1 MMIRTPFSPTLNVCS
16 WAYRY
21 PWAVEICFRGVSPD
35 ASSEVSFPGIGLQ
48 LRCCFEFSY
57 LQACVNTARV
67 SPIDLGNT
75 LTLQGYEA
83 KGALE
88 VMRKLSEKGIS
99 GRPLG
104 NVAYFMAS
112 PLTSKE
118 ECKRLLD
125 SVLEVLA

>member
-1 MMIRTPFSPTLNVCS
+1 M
-16 WAYRY
+16 RY
-21 PWAVEICFRGVSPD
+21 LKHR
-35 ASSEVSFPGIGLQ
+35 FPGSACSSGVGLS
-48 LRCCFEFSY
+48 SY

-75 LTLQGYEA
+75 LILQGYEA

>member
-1 MMIRTPFSPTLNVCS
+1 
-16 WAYRY
+16 
-21 PWAVEICFRGVSPD
+21 
-35 ASSEVSFPGIGLQ
+35 
-48 LRCCFEFSY
+48 
-57 LQACVNTARV
+57 
-67 SPIDLGNT
+67 
-75 LTLQGYEA
+75 LQGYEA

-125 SVLEVLA
+125 SVLEALA